1 MKSFYFQTIRC
12 TRKFHKNLIELYTE
26 NNGKEQRKS
35 IMNLTNNLEFLSKL
49 VAVAG
54 FEKVASEQVAML
66 FKDYCDQVKV
76 DKFFNLICLK
86 KGYNKDAKKLLITAH
101 IDEIGFLVNS
111 IDEKGFV
118 GITNVGGIDSKILLA
133 QEVIIHGRQDI
144 IGIIGATPPHL
155 LKPEDADKSIKIQDI
170 RIDTGYSTEELKK
183 IISIGD
189 IVSFKSKYSEMN
201 GSKASGKSFDNRA
214 SVACLLEILK
224 CLKDISHENDIY
236 FMASTQEETTVVG
249 VTTASYAIR
258 PDAAIVIDACHGDIP
273 DLSKDYSSTPGK
285 GPEIS
290 IGPNL
295 HPRMVN
301 KLFELGKEICMPF
314 QKMVEAGDTGT
325 EAWAT
330 QVSANGIPT
339 ALLSIPIRYM
349 HTAVETVNFEDI
361 KYTARIVA
369 EFAKMSSDQLG
380 EVLCL

>member
-1 MKSFYFQTIRC
+1 MNII
-12 TRKFHKNLIELYTE
+12 KNLEYLSELI
-26 NNGKEQRKS
+26 G
-35 IMNLTNNLEFLSKL
+35 
-49 VAVAG
+49 VAG
-54 FEKVASEQVAML
+54 FEENAAEKVAEL
-66 FKDYCDQVKV
+66 FKDYCDTVKV
-76 DKFFNLICLK
+76 DKFFNVICLK
-86 KGYNKDAKKLLITAH
+86 KGYNKSAKKLMITAH

-111 IDEKGFV
+111 IDEKGFL

-155 LKPEDADKSIKIQDI
+155 LKPEDVGKPIKIRDL
-170 RIDTGYSTEELKK
+170 RVDTGFEGVELKK
-183 IISIGD
+183 VVSIGD
-189 IVSFKSKYSEMN
+189 TVSFKSKFSIMN
-201 GSKASGKSFDNRA
+201 DLKASGKSFDNRA
-214 SVACLLEILK
+214 SVACLLEILRY
-224 CLKDISHENDIY
+224 LREVNHENDIILV
-236 FMASTQEETTVVG
+236 ASTQEETTVVG

-258 PDAAIVIDACHGDIP
+258 PDAAIVIDTSHGDIP

-295 HPRMVN
+295 HPKMVT
-301 KLFELGKEICMPF
+301 KFFELGRENGISF

-330 QVSANGIPT
+330 QVSASGIPT

-349 HTAVETVNFEDI
+349 HTAVETVNIEDI
-361 KYTARIVA
+361 KYTARLVA
-369 EFAKMSSDQLG
+369 EFAKMNSEELV